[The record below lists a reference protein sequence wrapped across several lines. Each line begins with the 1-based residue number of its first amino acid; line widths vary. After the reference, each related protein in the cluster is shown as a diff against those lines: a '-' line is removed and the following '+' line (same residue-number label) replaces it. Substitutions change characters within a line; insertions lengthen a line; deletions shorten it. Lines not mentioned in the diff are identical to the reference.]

1 MAIIY
6 PKYETI
12 KNLKVPPTEGELKM
26 IDFLLENLDDEYE
39 VYFQPFLN
47 GDCPDIILMRKGG
60 GVLII
65 EVKDW
70 NLKSYH
76 LDCRKRWFVNYNNA
90 LIKSPISQVLKYKE
104 NMYDLHI
111 QNLLELKLRDYRY
124 WYIVNCAIFF
134 YKENDKDV
142 RNFLLSPFEQQREF
156 LNENNAQKE
165 AYDKLKKSEENY
177 LTFLNKNIE
186 LIGKNNLNSKDLK
199 DLLNRK
205 WISRQSFNFSNELYD
220 SFKRYL
226 KPSFHSL
233 DDGRNFKYTKK
244 QLELSTSK
252 KGEQKIKGIVGAGKT
267 LVLAKRA
274 VNAHIRTNEKVL
286 VLTYNISLKN
296 YIHDKISSVRENFYW
311 ENFHILN
318 YHDFFNSMMNNL
330 GIEFDIPED
339 FDTWKNWQ
347 KEQFFNDK
355 YYGNIDLFKDFQDQ
369 IEKYSAILIDE
380 VQDYRTVWLRLIK
393 KYFLADNGEFV
404 VFGDSKQDIYNRVS
418 LVESKKVLVI
428 PDSPG
433 RWAELNQSF
442 RLTPTITA
450 FASEFQKKFL
460 ADKHIPDEFENV
472 DFQSAL
478 FDKVHYTYCGTL
490 DFKVLA
496 DFISSYSTK
505 LGSHPNDVCVL
516 SLSIETIREIDFHF
530 RKATNEKSYIMAE
543 TKEFYD
549 HLKEKNGQTKKFY
562 KELDKIRKNKK
573 LHFWMNSGLTKFSTV
588 HSYKGWEIKTLF
600 LIVQKDTLEA
610 TYKELVYTGFTRCM
624 NNLVIIDI
632 NDIELSAFMEKLQF
646 VEKIENPAANNVY
659 KK

>member
-6 PKYETI
+6 PKYDTI

-26 IDFLLENLDDEYE
+26 IDFLLENLNDEYE
-39 VYFQPFLN
+39 IYFQPFLN

-70 NLKSYH
+70 VLANYH
-76 LDCRKRWFVNYNNA
+76 LDNRKRWFVNYNNA

-111 QNLLELKLRDYRY
+111 KNLLELKLRDYRY

-134 YKENDKDV
+134 YCENDNDIKD
-142 RNFLLSPFEQQREF
+142 FLLTPFEHQKEF
-156 LNENNAQKE
+156 LNEKNAQKDD
-165 AYDKLKKSEENY
+165 YDKLEKSETNY

-199 DLLNRK
+199 DLLHRK
-205 WISRQSFNFSNELYD
+205 WISRQSFNFSEELYE

-233 DDGRNFKYTKK
+233 DNGRNFIYTKK

-252 KGEQKIKGIVGAGKT
+252 QGEQKIKGIVGSGKT

-274 VNAHIRTNEKVL
+274 VNAHKRTGQKVL
-286 VLTYNISLKN
+286 ILTYNISLKN
-296 YIHDKISSVRENFYW
+296 YIHDKISSVREEFYW

-339 FDTWKNWQ
+339 FDNWLIWQ
-347 KEQFFNDK
+347 KEKFFNDR
-355 YYGNIDLFKDFQDQ
+355 YYGNIDLFKDNQDK

-380 VQDYRTVWLRLIK
+380 VQDYRTIWLRLIK
-393 KYFLADNGEFV
+393 KFFLTDNGEFV

-418 LVESKKVLVI
+418 LVNNKKELVI

-450 FASEFQKKFL
+450 FASAFQKIFL
-460 ADKHIPDEFENV
+460 IENHTPDEFENV
-472 DFQSAL
+472 DFQAAL
-478 FDKVHYTYCGTL
+478 FDKVHYKYFGTI
-490 DFKVLA
+490 DYQMIA
-496 DFISSYSTK
+496 NFINSYSKK

-530 RKATNEKSYIMAE
+530 RKITNEKSYLMSE
-543 TKEFYD
+543 TKEYYD
-549 HLKEKNGQTKKFY
+549 HLKEANGQTKKFY
-562 KELDKIRKNKK
+562 NELETIRKNKK
-573 LHFWMNSGLTKFSTV
+573 LHFWMNSGITKFSTV
-588 HSYKGWEIKTLF
+588 HSYKGWEINTLF
-600 LIVQKDTLEA
+600 LIVQKDTLES

-632 NDIELSAFMEKLQF
+632 DDIELQEFMDELQF
-646 VEKIENPAANNVY
+646 VEKIENP
-659 KK
+659 

>member
-12 KNLKVPPTEGELKM
+12 RNLKVPPTEGELKM
-26 IDFLLENLDDEYE
+26 IDFLLENLNDEYE

-70 NLKSYH
+70 ELANYH
-76 LDCRKRWFVNYNNA
+76 LDFRKRWFVNYNNA

-111 QNLLELKLRDYRY
+111 KNLLELKLRDYKY

-134 YKENDKDV
+134 YKENSKDV
-142 RNFLLSPFEQQREF
+142 RDFLLSPFKYQKDFLEQQ
-156 LNENNAQKE
+156 NAQKD
-165 AYDKLKKSEENY
+165 AYEKLEKSEENY

-186 LIGKNNLNSKDLK
+186 LIGKNNLNSEDLK
-199 DLLNRK
+199 DLLHRR
-205 WISRQSFNFSNELYD
+205 WISRKSFNFSDELYD

-252 KGEQKIKGIVGAGKT
+252 QGEQKIKGIVGSGKT

-274 VNAHIRTNEKVL
+274 INAHKRTGQKVL
-286 VLTYNISLKN
+286 ILTYNISLKN
-296 YIHDKISSVRENFYW
+296 YIHDKISGVREEFYW

-330 GIEFDIPED
+330 GIEFNIPED
-339 FDTWKNWQ
+339 FDNWLNWQ
-347 KEQFFNDK
+347 KEQFFDDR
-355 YYGNIDLFKDFQDQ
+355 YYGNIDLFNDYQDK

-380 VQDYRTVWLRLIK
+380 VQDYRTIWLRLIK
-393 KYFLADNGEFV
+393 KFFLNENGEFV

-418 LVESKKVLVI
+418 LINNKKELVI
-428 PDSPG
+428 PESPG
-433 RWAELNQSF
+433 RWSELNESF
-442 RLTPTITA
+442 RLTPIITA
-450 FASEFQKKFL
+450 FASAFQKTFL
-460 ADKHIPDEFENV
+460 IEKHTPDEFENV
-472 DFQSAL
+472 DFQTAL
-478 FDKVHYTYCGTL
+478 FDKVHYKYFGNL
-490 DFKVLA
+490 DYQKIA
-496 DFISSYSTK
+496 DFINSYSKK

-516 SLSIETIREIDFHF
+516 SLSLETIREIDYHF
-530 RKATNEKSYIMAE
+530 RKISNEKSYLMSE
-543 TKEFYD
+543 TKEYYD
-549 HLKEKNGQTKKFY
+549 HLKEVNGQTKKFY
-562 KELDKIRKNKK
+562 NELETIRKNKK
-573 LHFWMNSGLTKFSTV
+573 LHFWMNSGITKFSTV
-588 HSYKGWEIKTLF
+588 HSYKGWEIDTLF
-600 LIVQKDTLEA
+600 LIIQKDTLES

-632 NDIELSAFMEKLQF
+632 DDLELQEFMDELQF
-646 VEKIENPAANNVY
+646 VEKI
-659 KK
+659 

>member
-1 MAIIY
+1 MANIY
-6 PKYETI
+6 PKYEII
-12 KNLKVPPTEGELKM
+12 KNLKVSPTEGELQM
-26 IDFLLENLDDEYE
+26 IDFLIENLDDKYE
-39 VYFQPFLN
+39 IYFQPFLN

-60 GVLII
+60 GILIL

-70 NLKSYH
+70 KLDSYQ
-76 LDCRKRWFVNYNNA
+76 LDYRKRWFVSYNKA

-111 QNLLELKLRDYRY
+111 QNLLELKLREYKY
-124 WYIVNCAIFF
+124 WYVVNCAIFF
-134 YKENDKDV
+134 YKENRNDI
-142 RNFLLSPFEQQREF
+142 RNFLLTPFEDQRKF
-156 LNENNAQKE
+156 LESKNAKRQSFE
-165 AYDKLKKSEENY
+165 QLEKSEENY

-186 LIGKNNLNSKDLK
+186 LIGKDNLNSKDLK
-199 DLLNRK
+199 ELLERR
-205 WISRQSFNFSNELYD
+205 WISKQSIYFTTELYE

-226 KPSFHSL
+226 KPSFHSF

-252 KGEQKIKGIVGAGKT
+252 SGEQKIKGIVGSGKT

-274 VNAHIRTNEKVL
+274 VNAHKRTNEKVL
-286 VLTYNISLKN
+286 ILTYNISLKN
-296 YIHDKISSVRENFYW
+296 YIHDKISNVRDEFYW
-311 ENFHILN
+311 NNFHILN
-318 YHDFFNSMMNNL
+318 YHDFFNSIMNNL

-339 FDTWKNWQ
+339 FDDWVKWQ
-347 KEQFFNDK
+347 REKFFQDR
-355 YYGNIDLFKDFQDQ
+355 YYENIDLFKDYQNK

-380 VQDYRTVWLRLIK
+380 VQDYSTVWLKIIK
-393 KYFLADNGEFV
+393 KYFLIENGEFV

-418 LVESKKVLVI
+418 LVNNKKELVI
-428 PDSPG
+428 PESPG

-450 FASEFQKKFL
+450 FASSFQKSFL
-460 ADKHIPDEFENV
+460 ADKHSPDDFENI

-478 FDKVHYTYCGTL
+478 FDKVYYKYFGSL
-490 DFKVLA
+490 NFKDIA
-496 DFISSYSTK
+496 QFIKSFSIQI
-505 LGSHPNDVCVL
+505 GSHPNDVCVL
-516 SLSIETIREIDFHF
+516 SLSIEVIREIDFCF
-530 RKATNEKSYIMAE
+530 RKITNEKTYIMSE

-549 HLKEKNGQTKKFY
+549 HLKGLNGQTKEFNK
-562 KELDKIRKNKK
+562 KIEKIRKNKK

-600 LIVQKDTLEA
+600 LIVHKDTLEA

-632 NDIELSAFMEKLQF
+632 DDNELSEFMQDLEYVVNIK
-646 VEKIENPAANNVY
+646 KPAANA
-659 KK
+659 

>member
-12 KNLKVPPTEGELKM
+12 KNLKVPPTEGELKL
-26 IDFLLENLDDEYE
+26 IDFLLEILNDEYE
-39 VYFQPFLN
+39 IYFQPFLN

-70 NLKSYH
+70 ELASYH
-76 LDCRKRWFVNYNNA
+76 LDYRKRWFVNYNNA

-134 YKENDKDV
+134 YKENSKDV
-142 RNFLLSPFEQQREF
+142 RDFLLSPFDQQREF
-156 LNENNAQKE
+156 LNEKNARKD
-165 AYDKLKKSEENY
+165 AYEKLERSEENY

-186 LIGKNNLNSKDLK
+186 LIGKDNLNAKDFK
-199 DLLNRK
+199 DLLYRK
-205 WISRQSFNFSNELYD
+205 WISRQSFNFSTGLYD

-244 QLELSTSK
+244 QLGLSTSK
-252 KGEQKIKGIVGAGKT
+252 EGEQKVKGIVGAGKT

-274 VNAHIRTNEKVL
+274 VNAHKRTDKKVL
-286 VLTYNISLKN
+286 ILTYNISLKN
-296 YIHDKISSVRENFYW
+296 YIHDKISSVREDFYW

-330 GIEFDIPED
+330 GIEFDISED
-339 FDTWKNWQ
+339 FDSWENWQ
-347 KEQFFNDK
+347 KEQFFDER
-355 YYGNIDLFKDFQDQ
+355 YYGNFELFKDHQDK
-369 IEKYSAILIDE
+369 IEKYNAILIDE
-380 VQDYRTVWLRLIK
+380 VQDYRTIWLRIIK
-393 KYFLADNGEFV
+393 KYFLADTGEFV

-418 LVESKKVLVI
+418 LVNNKKELVI
-428 PDSPG
+428 PNSRG

-450 FASEFQKKFL
+450 FASNFQKKFL
-460 ADKHIPDEFENV
+460 SDKHNLDVFENV
-472 DFQSAL
+472 DFQSVL
-478 FDKVHYTYCGTL
+478 FDKVHYKYFGTL
-490 DFKVLA
+490 DFKVIA
-496 DFISSYSTK
+496 EFISSYSTK

-516 SLSIETIREIDFHF
+516 SLSIETIRELDFHF
-530 RKATNEKSYIMAE
+530 RKTTNEKSYIMSE

-549 HLKEKNGQTKKFY
+549 HLKEQNGQTKKFY

-573 LHFWMNSGLTKFSTV
+573 LHFWMNSGVTKFSTV

-600 LIVQKDTLEA
+600 LIVQKDILET
-610 TYKELVYTGFTRCM
+610 TYKELIYTGFTRCM

-632 NDIELSAFMEKLQF
+632 DDLELSEFMDNLQF
-646 VEKIENPAANNVY
+646 VEKIENPAANIGS
-659 KK
+659 

>member
-6 PKYETI
+6 PKYEII
-12 KNLKVPPTEGELKM
+12 KALKVPPTEGELRM
-26 IDFLLENLDDEYE
+26 IDFLLENLSDEYE
-39 VYFQPFLN
+39 IFFQPFLN

-70 NLKSYH
+70 SLDSYH
-76 LDCRKRWFVNYNNA
+76 LDYRKRWFVNNNNA

-111 QNLLELKLRDYRY
+111 QNLLELKLRDFRY

-134 YKENDKDV
+134 YKENHNDIRD
-142 RNFLLSPFEQQREF
+142 FLLTPFEKKKQF
-156 LNENNAQKE
+156 LDEKDAKE
-165 AYDKLKKSEENY
+165 DAKERLEKSKEKY
-177 LTFLNKNIE
+177 LTFLEKNIE
-186 LIGKNNLNSKDLK
+186 LLGKDNLNLK
-199 DLLNRK
+199 NLEELLYRRWVSRK
-205 WISRQSFNFSNELYD
+205 SFNFTNELYE

-233 DDGRNFKYTKK
+233 DDGRDFQYSKK

-252 KGEQKIKGIVGAGKT
+252 HGEQKIKGIVGSGKT

-274 VNAHIRTNEKVL
+274 VNAHKRTNEKVL

-296 YIHDKISSVRENFYW
+296 YIHDKISSVREDFYW
-311 ENFHILN
+311 DNFHILN
-318 YHDFFNSMMNNL
+318 YHDFFNSIMNNL
-330 GIEFDIPED
+330 QIEFDIPED
-339 FDTWKNWQ
+339 FDQWENLQ
-347 KEQFFNDK
+347 KEQFFNER
-355 YYGNIDLFKDFQDQ
+355 YYGNIEIFKDFQDK
-369 IEKYSAILIDE
+369 IDKYSAILIDE
-380 VQDYRTVWLRLIK
+380 VQDYRTNWLKIIK
-393 KYFLADNGEFV
+393 KYFLIDKGEFV
-404 VFGDSKQDIYNRVS
+404 VFGDSKQDIYDRVS
-418 LVESKKVLVI
+418 LVENKKVLVI

-433 RWAELNQSF
+433 RWAELNHSF

-460 ADKHIPDEFENV
+460 EQKHITDEFENV
-472 DFQSAL
+472 DFQAAL
-478 FDKVHYTYCGTL
+478 FDKVHYKYFESL

-496 DFISSYSTK
+496 NFISSYSTK
-505 LGSHPNDVCVL
+505 LGSHPNDVCIL

-530 RKATNEKSYIMAE
+530 RKITNEKSYIMSE

-549 HLKEKNGQTKKFY
+549 HLKKKDGKTTKFY
-562 KELDKIRKNKK
+562 NDLKRIRKNKK

-624 NNLVIIDI
+624 NNLIIIDI
-632 NDIELSAFMEKLQF
+632 NDSELSEWMDSLKFIEK
-646 VEKIENPAANNVY
+646 V
-659 KK
+659 

>member
-12 KNLKVPPTEGELKM
+12 KKLKVPPTEGELQM
-26 IDFLLENLDDEYE
+26 IDFLLENLSDEYE
-39 VYFQPFLN
+39 IFFQPYLN
-47 GDCPDIILMRKGG
+47 GDCPDIILMRKNG

-70 NLKSYH
+70 KLDSYH
-76 LDCRKRWFVNYNNA
+76 LDYRKRWFVSHNNA

-111 QNLLELKLRDYRY
+111 QNLLELKLRNYKY
-124 WYIVNCAIFF
+124 WYVVNCAIFF
-134 YKENDKDV
+134 YNEKQKDV
-142 RNFLLSPFEQQREF
+142 REFLLTPYELRKEFLEGKNARIESFEQLE
-156 LNENNAQKE
+156 
-165 AYDKLKKSEENY
+165 KSKENY

-186 LIGKNNLNSKDLK
+186 IIGRDNLNKSDLYS
-199 DLLNRK
+199 LLSRR
-205 WISRQSFNFSNELYD
+205 WISKESFYFKEDLYQ

-233 DDGRNFKYTKK
+233 DDGKNFKYTKK
-244 QLELSTSK
+244 QIELSTSK
-252 KGEQKIKGIVGAGKT
+252 SGEQKIKGIVGAGKT

-274 VNAHIRTNEKVL
+274 VNAHKRTDSKVL
-286 VLTYNISLKN
+286 ILTYNISLKN
-296 YIHDKISSVRENFYW
+296 YIHDKISSVREEFYW
-311 ENFHILN
+311 DNFHILN

-339 FDTWKNWQ
+339 FDNWENWQ
-347 KEQFFNDK
+347 KEQFFNNK
-355 YYGNIDLFKDFQDQ
+355 YYGNIDLFKDHQDK
-369 IEKYSAILIDE
+369 IEKYNAILIDE
-380 VQDYRTVWLRLIK
+380 VQDYRTIWLRIIK
-393 KYFLADNGEFV
+393 KYFLAQTGEFV

-418 LVESKKVLVI
+418 LINNKKELVI

-450 FASEFQKKFL
+450 FASDFQKKFL
-460 ADKHIPDEFENV
+460 SDKHNLDVFENV

-478 FDKVHYTYCGTL
+478 FDKVHYKYFGTL
-490 DFKVLA
+490 DFKVIA

-516 SLSIETIREIDFHF
+516 SLSIETIRELDFHF
-530 RKATNEKSYIMAE
+530 RKTTNEKSYIMAE

-549 HLKEKNGQTKKFY
+549 HLKEKYGQTRKFY

-632 NDIELSAFMEKLQF
+632 DDKELSEFMDELQY
-646 VEKIENPAANNVY
+646 VEKIENPAANIV
-659 KK
+659 

>member
-12 KNLKVPPTEGELKM
+12 KKLKVPPTEGELQM
-26 IDFLLENLDDEYE
+26 IDFLLENLSDEYE
-39 VYFQPFLN
+39 IFFQPYLN
-47 GDCPDIILMRKGG
+47 GDCPDIILMRKNG

-70 NLKSYH
+70 KLDSYH
-76 LDCRKRWFVNYNNA
+76 LDYRKRWFVSHNNA

-111 QNLLELKLRDYRY
+111 QNLLELKLRNYKY
-124 WYIVNCAIFF
+124 WYVVNCAIFF
-134 YKENDKDV
+134 YNEKQKDV
-142 RNFLLSPFEQQREF
+142 REFLLTPFELRKEF
-156 LNENNAQKE
+156 LEGKNARIESFEQLE
-165 AYDKLKKSEENY
+165 KSEENY

-186 LIGKNNLNSKDLK
+186 IIGRDNLNKSDLYS
-199 DLLNRK
+199 LLSRR
-205 WISRQSFNFSNELYD
+205 WISKESFYFKEDLYQ

-233 DDGRNFKYTKK
+233 DDGKNFKYTKK
-244 QLELSTSK
+244 QIELSTSK
-252 KGEQKIKGIVGAGKT
+252 SGEQKIKGIVGAGKT

-274 VNAHIRTNEKVL
+274 VNAHKRTDSKVL
-286 VLTYNISLKN
+286 ILTYNISLKN
-296 YIHDKISSVRENFYW
+296 YIHDKISSVREEFYW

-339 FDTWKNWQ
+339 FDNWENWQ
-347 KEQFFNDK
+347 KEQFFNNK
-355 YYGNIDLFKDFQDQ
+355 YYGNIDLFKDHQDK
-369 IEKYSAILIDE
+369 IEKYNAILIDE
-380 VQDYRTVWLRLIK
+380 VQDYRTIWLRIIK
-393 KYFLADNGEFV
+393 KYFLAQTGEFV

-418 LVESKKVLVI
+418 LINNKKELVI

-450 FASEFQKKFL
+450 FASDFQKKFL
-460 ADKHIPDEFENV
+460 SDKHNLDVFENV

-478 FDKVHYTYCGTL
+478 FDKVHYKYFGTL
-490 DFKVLA
+490 DFKVIA

-516 SLSIETIREIDFHF
+516 SLSIETIRELDFHF
-530 RKATNEKSYIMAE
+530 RKTTNEKSYIMAE

-549 HLKEKNGQTKKFY
+549 HLKEKYGQTRKFY

-632 NDIELSAFMEKLQF
+632 DDKELSEFMDELQY
-646 VEKIENPAANNVY
+646 VEKIENPAANIV
-659 KK
+659 